1 MSQINDGLCEVSHLA
16 LVIAAVA
23 AGTSFVERV
32 QNRLSTIRRHLHFS
46 FPIHCFH

>member
-32 QNRLSTIRRHLHFS
+32 QNRLSTIRRHLDFS
-46 FPIHCFH
+46 FPTRCFH